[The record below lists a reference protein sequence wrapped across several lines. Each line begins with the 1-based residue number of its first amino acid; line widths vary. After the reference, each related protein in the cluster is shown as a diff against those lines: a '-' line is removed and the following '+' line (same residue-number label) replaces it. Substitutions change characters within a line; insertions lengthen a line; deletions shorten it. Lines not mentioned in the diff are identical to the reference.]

1 MPPSVEA
8 LGNSAQP
15 PDLERFGQFGSNT
28 KVNAGYYQLTI
39 TGDST
44 QWERFLLSKFLTMLG
59 PQYPNPITPTR
70 IMVHLF

>member
-39 TGDST
+39 RRLRSLTG
-44 QWERFLLSKFLTMLG
+44 
-59 PQYPNPITPTR
+59 PTGGEGAGGCTFE
-70 IMVHLF
+70 VL